1 MEITTNNNTFFNEL
15 NRIKN
20 YEMKANNTRTESVTN
35 TYQNIPQFQQ
45 VENLSRNYARK
56 GQQKF
61 EDPFAFHQKPLPTK
75 ENGRNLDILNTLKF
89 NQNKDHP
96 ELITINPLKV
106 AGFY

>member
-1 MEITTNNNTFFNEL
+1 MEITTNNGTFFNEL

-20 YEMKANNTRTESVTN
+20 YEMKAENTRSDSIAN
-35 TYQNIPQFQQ
+35 TYQNIPQFQI

-96 ELITINPLKV
+96 ELITINKLKV